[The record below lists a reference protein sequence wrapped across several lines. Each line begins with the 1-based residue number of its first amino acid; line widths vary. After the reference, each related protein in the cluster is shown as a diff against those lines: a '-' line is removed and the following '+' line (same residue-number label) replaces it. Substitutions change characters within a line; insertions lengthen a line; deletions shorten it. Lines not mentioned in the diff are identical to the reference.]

1 MVVFFGGNWSFLRRK
16 PRSRSKE
23 KTAINVA
30 VAKQVRTCLASPPN
44 VSADTT
50 VFAVLSLILS
60 PVLTL
65 YRAFFACLLES
76 FRDDIFIDIRL
87 LFWHNEFI
95 VICF

>member
-16 PRSRSKE
+16 PHLRSKE

-30 VAKQVRTCLASPPN
+30 VAKQVRTCLPSSPN

-50 VFAVLSLILS
+50 VFAVLNLILS

-65 YRAFFACLLES
+65 YRAFSAIFLES
-76 FRDDIFIDIRL
+76 YRNNIFIDIR
-87 LFWHNEFI
+87 F
-95 VICF
+95 VY